1 MATTI
6 EEILSRLLVP
16 DNSTIQQATQEI
28 KAAFKDASI
37 VPALCQTLGS
47 SQNPLVRQ
55 YAAILL
61 RRKILK
67 GKQWR
72 QVSGD
77 LAQSIRENVLHLILQ
92 ESQKNTQ
99 NAIAQLVATIA
110 KHDLPNSQWPQLF
123 QFIQMHAGSENAAH
137 KEVGMFVL
145 YSVSSVAA
153 EQLKPHLHAI
163 IQLCIQILPD
173 QQASLAPYYAIKT
186 LTEMIFFVG
195 DEELASVQQLVP
207 QVLQVVKQ
215 LITQDEEKASDA
227 FELFH
232 EMLECEVGIMIP
244 HVKSTVEF
252 CLEQILKHKLVD
264 RLLSVLFPVMCS
276 GSDEEEEE
284 EEEVEE
290 AESQKPA
297 QYAAQVI
304 DTMAMY
310 LPPEKFIPNLM
321 RLVEPALTSE
331 RPGPRRAAHIAMAV
345 VVEGCADYVTA
356 KYFEPMLDCV
366 CKGLND
372 PDSTVRNGALF
383 ALGQFS
389 EHLQPKISKYASQVL
404 PLLFQ
409 YLGRASQEADKN
421 PRGLTRSYYA
431 LETFCQNLE
440 KDILPYLP
448 SLMEH
453 IMTVLKTAT
462 NLNLKELVISA
473 IGATASA
480 AEEHMQPYFPEI
492 IEQFRVYLGA
502 GDNEE
507 MIKLQVQA
515 IDTLGVLARTVG
527 AQTFQPLAKEC
538 IQFGLNLLNMA
549 NDPDQRRCI
558 YGLFAAI
565 SGLLKSDMSE
575 YLSTIMHYM
584 MLSLRTSEGVKAHLK
599 EDKDQVTIFDDEDF
613 EDEEELDG
621 EEDEDDEQHIE
632 GISVENAYIDEKEDT
647 SVALGEIAVNVGAS
661 FMPFLEESYEE
672 VLKLVDYPADRVKKG
687 ATMAIGQLCCC
698 VHNTFEA
705 TQSQE
710 AQTALMNMLKTVIPK
725 FLTVIKED
733 VDRVVVMT
741 TVDVIHDILEKI
753 GEMVLQ
759 VTGASEQILFCM
771 KEIFTHQVA
780 CQDKEEEE
788 EDGQDAEYD
797 GMLIESAGDVIPIM
811 AKLMG
816 GPSFTPF
823 FSSFLTDLLKR
834 LRQTSSV
841 AEKSFAVGTLAETI
855 QACGPTMAA
864 YVDILYPLFMKMIH
878 EEDDEVRS
886 NTVFALG
893 VLVVNGGEKLYPQYP
908 EILKALFDVLSK
920 ETNGRVQDNICAA
933 TCRLVWSH
941 QSAVPLEHV
950 IPVVV
955 KLLPLKEDFEENP
968 TVFKCLFQLFEA
980 GSLEIAKQ
988 LPTLLTVCCKVL
1000 GTKEIK
1006 TDTESMIIQFVRSVH
1021 HKFPQDF
1028 DNLKSTLPPAQ
1039 AAKLDTCLVV
1049 VNGLGC

>member
-16 DNSTIQQATQEI
+16 DNSTIQQQYAFSATQEI

-37 VPALCQTLGS
+37 VPALCHTLGS

-72 QVSGD
+72 QVSGEV
-77 LAQSIRENVLHLILQ
+77 AQSIRENVLHLILQ

-99 NAIAQLVATIA
+99 NAIVQLVATVA
-110 KHDLPNSQWPQLF
+110 KHDLPNNHWPQLF

-145 YSVSSVAA
+145 YSVSSAAA

-173 QQASLAPYYAIKT
+173 QQTSLAPYYAIKT

-195 DEELASVQQLVP
+195 DEELSSVQQLLP

-215 LITQDEEKASDA
+215 LITQDEEKACEA
-227 FELFH
+227 FDLFH
-232 EMLECEVGIMIP
+232 EMLECEVGILIP

-252 CLEQILKHKLVD
+252 CLEVAANSDLDDGIRIKTMSFISSLTKLKKKQILKHKLVD
-264 RLLSVLFPVMCS
+264 RLLRVLFPVMCS

-284 EEEVEE
+284 VEE
-290 AESQKPA
+290 IESRKPA

-321 RLVEPALTSE
+321 SLVEPALTSD
-331 RPGPRRAAHIAMAV
+331 RPGHRRAAHIAMAV
-345 VVEGCADYVTA
+345 VVEGCADYVTT

-372 PDSTVRNGALF
+372 PDSSVRNGALF

-409 YLGRASQEADKN
+409 YLSRASQEADKN

-453 IMTVLKTAT
+453 NMIVLKTAS

-480 AEEHMQPYFPEI
+480 AEEHMQPYFHEI
-492 IEQFRVYLGA
+492 IEQFRVFLGA

-538 IQFGLNLLNMA
+538 IQFGLNLLNVA

-565 SGLLKSDMSE
+565 SSLLKSDMSE

-599 EDKDQVTIFDDEDF
+599 EDKDQVTIFDDDDF
-613 EDEEELDG
+613 EEEEELDG
-621 EEDEDDEQHIE
+621 EEDEEDEQQIE

-672 VLKLVDYPADRVKKG
+672 VLKLVDFPADRVKKG
-687 ATMAIGQLCCC
+687 ATMAVGQLCCC
-698 VHNTFEA
+698 VYNTFES

-710 AQTALMNMLKTVIPK
+710 AQTALINMLKTVMPK

-733 VDRVVVMT
+733 LDRVVVMT

-759 VTGASEQILFCM
+759 VTGASEQILICM

-816 GPSFTPF
+816 GPAFTPF

-834 LRQTSSV
+834 LKQTSSD

-855 QACGPTMAA
+855 HACGPTMGA
-864 YVDILYPLFMKMIH
+864 YVEILYPLFMKMIH
-878 EEDDEVRS
+878 EEDEEVRS

-893 VLVVNGGEKLYPQYP
+893 VLVENGGEKLYPYP
-908 EILKALFDVLSK
+908 FYLQVY
-920 ETNGRVQDNICAA
+920 
-933 TCRLVWSH
+933 
-941 QSAVPLEHV
+941 
-950 IPVVV
+950 
-955 KLLPLKEDFEENP
+955 
-968 TVFKCLFQLFEA
+968 VFIFA
-980 GSLEIAKQ
+980 
-988 LPTLLTVCCKVL
+988 
-1000 GTKEIK
+1000 
-1006 TDTESMIIQFVRSVH
+1006 
-1021 HKFPQDF
+1021 
-1028 DNLKSTLPPAQ
+1028 
-1039 AAKLDTCLVV
+1039 
-1049 VNGLGC
+1049 